1 MPELHETTRH
11 SAADTDLEGCS
22 VDEIRLETQVRD
34 SGGIPVIDVAG
45 EIDLYTAPQFKR
57 ALTDTVDDGHCRIL
71 VNMKQ
76 VSYMDSSGF
85 GTLLGVTKRVR
96 PGGGS
101 VNLIGCNDAIHRM
114 LHITRLS
121 TVFGLYDDEESAIC
135 ALKT

>member
-1 MPELHETTRH
+1 ME
-11 SAADTDLEGCS
+11 D
-22 VDEIRLETQVRD
+22 IRLETQVREFD
-34 SGGIPVIDVAG
+34 GLVVIDVTG

-57 ALTDTVDDGHCRIL
+57 ALADTINDGHSHIL

-96 PGGGS
+96 PVGGS

-114 LHITRLS
+114 LRITRLS
-121 TVFGLYDDEESAIC
+121 TVFGIYDDEESALR
-135 ALKT
+135 ALKM

>member
-1 MPELHETTRH
+1 M
-11 SAADTDLEGCS
+11 
-22 VDEIRLETQVRD
+22 DEIRLETLVRD
-34 SGGIPVIDVAG
+34 IGGLPVIDVAG

-57 ALTDTVDDGHCRIL
+57 ALSDTVDGGHSCIL

-96 PGGGS
+96 PNGGS

-114 LHITRLS
+114 LCITRLN
-121 TVFGLYDDEESAIC
+121 TVFGIYDDEEAAVS